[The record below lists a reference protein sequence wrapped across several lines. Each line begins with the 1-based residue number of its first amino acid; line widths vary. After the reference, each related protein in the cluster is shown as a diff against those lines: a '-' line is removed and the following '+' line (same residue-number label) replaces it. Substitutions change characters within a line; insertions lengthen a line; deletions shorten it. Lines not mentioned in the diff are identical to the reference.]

1 MGDFCQLENLFF
13 EKRMFYQLN
22 KSEGDQED
30 FKEAR
35 KQYKQLGR
43 LTASDLSKTVSLTM
57 LLKKNEK
64 MMGHFQLMPTRLD

>member
-1 MGDFCQLENLFF
+1 MGNFCELDNVFF

-22 KSEGDQED
+22 NSEGDQED

-35 KQYKQLGR
+35 KQFKQLVK

-64 MMGHFQLMPTRLD
+64 MTGHFQLMPTRLD